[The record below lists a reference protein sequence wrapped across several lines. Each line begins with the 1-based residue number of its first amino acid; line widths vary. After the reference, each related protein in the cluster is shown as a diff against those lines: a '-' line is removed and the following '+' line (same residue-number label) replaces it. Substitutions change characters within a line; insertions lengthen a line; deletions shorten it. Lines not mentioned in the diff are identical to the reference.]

1 MVKIIINYNAFLK
14 GSLKEKLEKLDQIGK
29 NNYKNYNAFLKGSL
43 KEQLAGIGKIIIN
56 YNAFLKGSI
65 KEQLAGI
72 GKIIINYNAFLK
84 GNIKEKFETF
94 EGKLAGIGINN
105 YKL

>member
-1 MVKIIINYNAFLK
+1 MV
-14 GSLKEKLEKLDQIGK
+14 
-29 NNYKNYNAFLKGSL
+29 
-43 KEQLAGIGKIIIN
+43 KIIIN

-72 GKIIINYNAFLK
+72 GKNNFNYNAFLK
-84 GNIKEKFETF
+84 GSLKEQ
-94 EGKLAGIGINN
+94 LAGIGKNN

>member
-29 NNYKNYNAFLKGSL
+29 NYKRFNFLKGSL
-43 KEQLAGIGKIIIN
+43 
-56 YNAFLKGSI
+56 
-65 KEQLAGI
+65 
-72 GKIIINYNAFLK
+72 
-84 GNIKEKFETF
+84 KEKFETF

-105 YKL
+105 

>member
-43 KEQLAGIGKIIIN
+43 KEQLAGIGKHN
-56 YNAFLKGSI
+56 
-65 KEQLAGI
+65 
-72 GKIIINYNAFLK
+72 
-84 GNIKEKFETF
+84 
-94 EGKLAGIGINN
+94 
-105 YKL
+105 

>member
-43 KEQLAGIGKIIIN
+43 KE
-56 YNAFLKGSI
+56 
-65 KEQLAGI
+65 
-72 GKIIINYNAFLK
+72 
-84 GNIKEKFETF
+84 KFETF
-94 EGKLAGIGINN
+94 EGKLAGIGKNN